1 VTSFCSSTAAEGW
14 AQILRDVGWSNTV
27 LVLLGRVSRSAHGL
41 LLFRV
46 H

>member
-1 VTSFCSSTAAEGW
+1 MGRASLPGWSS
-14 AQILRDVGWSNTV
+14 LRDVGWSNTV